1 MNTQPKVSIVIKALN
16 EAANIAAAI
25 ESALGALS
33 GIEGEVIVADSGSA
47 DGTVE
52 IAARYPVT
60 IVRMQNASD
69 RGCGAGAQLGYQV
82 SRGEFVY
89 LLDGDMTLGA
99 TFLAPALAALAADPR
114 LAGVGGLVR
123 HRNLHTRE
131 FRLREARRPA
141 HLEAGPVDRLD
152 GGGLFRR
159 AAIEDVGYLAD
170 RNLHAFEELE
180 LGARLASKGWRL
192 MRLDVQ
198 AVDHGDHQV
207 SDGRL
212 MAMRWSMGYVS
223 GPGELL
229 RAAWGKPH
237 CLDAVV
243 KVRLIAIVGLAY
255 LTLAVMLGLAIAFG
269 WPGAAAAGLIGAAP
283 FLVMIARKR
292 DVALGLQAVVNWLL
306 YAAAF
311 PRGLLAPRK
320 SPMDPIDFVTVKSH

>member
-1 MNTQPKVSIVIKALN
+1 MASPKVSIVIKTLN
-16 EAANIAAAI
+16 EEAHIAATI
-25 ESALGALS
+25 ESALDALF
-33 GIEGEVIVADSGSA
+33 GLQGEVIVADSGSD

-60 IVRMQNASD
+60 IVRMRNVLD

-89 LLDGDMTLGA
+89 LLDGDMTLCRP
-99 TFLAPALAALAADPR
+99 FLAPALAALEADQR

-123 HRNLHTRE
+123 HRNLRTRE

-170 RNLHAFEELE
+170 RNLHSFEELE
-180 LGARLASKGWRL
+180 LGARLQSKGWTL
-192 MRLDVQ
+192 KRLDLK
-198 AVDHGDHQV
+198 AVDHHDHQV

-212 MAMRWSMGYVS
+212 MAMRWSMGYAS

-229 RAAWGKPH
+229 RAVWGKPH
-237 CLDAVV
+237 FLDAVV
-243 KVRLIAIVGLAY
+243 KVRLVAIVGFVY
-255 LTLAVMLGLAIAFG
+255 LTLAVMFGLGIAGG
-269 WPGAAAAGLIGAAP
+269 WPGVAAAGVIGIAP
-283 FLVMIARKR
+283 FVVMIVRKR
-292 DVALGLQAVVNWLL
+292 DVALGLHSVMNWLL

-311 PRGLLAPRK
+311 PRGLLARRK
-320 SPMDPIDFVTVKSH
+320 NPLEPIAFVAVKSH